1 MQRVIHILRQRIP
14 MLIQPTVQPHDQN
27 ILRLSRRFGP
37 LRTDPRDSQPI
48 QLMVILPPPH
58 PRSDQHRNRDQPHR
72 RPPGHHH
79 PPRSRSSSTRSATTG
94 RPRSDRPA
102 GPTGASGTVSGSY
115 AAECLPRR
123 SRACVM
129 PTETSATPL
138 PATPRIL
145 AHQRHPATAP
155 VPTSTPD
162 PGSPPHPPDWSGL
175 REGCCQAVVSACL
188 RESRG

>member
-1 MQRVIHILRQRIP
+1 

-94 RPRSDRPA
+94 RARSGPPGRSDR
-102 GPTGASGTVSGSY
+102 GQRHRLRVV
-115 AAECLPRR
+115 R
-123 SRACVM
+123 SRM
-129 PTETSATPL
+129 PPPTIASM
-138 PATPRIL
+138 RH
-145 AHQRHPATAP
+145 AHR
-155 VPTSTPD
+155 D
-162 PGSPPHPPDWSGL
+162 
-175 REGCCQAVVSACL
+175 
-188 RESRG
+188 